1 MNKIKT
7 IFMASTLE
15 VLLVLCVG
23 IANLLLKPLYYF
35 CFYNVLY
42 GILFSFL
49 IPLFLLRK
57 EKNILDFLG
66 IKALGKKQVFIL
78 VVFIAFSV
86 GGQIIP
92 IVAMVNGIIE
102 IVCRPV
108 FVFLLTNI
116 SFIGQWGI
124 WWTTALTWFCTALFA
139 FGRFM
144 SGKWKD
150 RGIVK

>member
-23 IANLLLKPLYYF
+23 IANLLLKQLYYF

-42 GILFSFL
+42 CILFSFL
-49 IPLFLLRK
+49 NPLFILRK

-108 FVFLLTNI
+108 FVFLLTII

-124 WWTTALTWFCTALFA
+124 W
-139 FGRFM
+139 
-144 SGKWKD
+144 
-150 RGIVK
+150 

>member
-1 MNKIKT
+1 
-7 IFMASTLE
+7 MASTLE

-102 IVCRPV
+102 IVCRLV

-124 WWTTALTWFCTALFA
+124 W
-139 FGRFM
+139 
-144 SGKWKD
+144 
-150 RGIVK
+150 